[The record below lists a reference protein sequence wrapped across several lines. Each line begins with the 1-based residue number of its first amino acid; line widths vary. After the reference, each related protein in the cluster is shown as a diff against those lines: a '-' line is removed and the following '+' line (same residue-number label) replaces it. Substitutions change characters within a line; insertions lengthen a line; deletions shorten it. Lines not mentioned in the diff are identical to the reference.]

1 MFNKNLPPLTIQR
14 DEGSCAGFV
23 RLRPD
28 FIIIKKFKESRG
40 GVALRHGLEFNL
52 VVQALVFAILKLVGD
67 AFQTVPTDSGPFLPS
82 KISEEN

>member
-1 MFNKNLPPLTIQR
+1 M
-14 DEGSCAGFV
+14 

-67 AFQTVPTDSGPFLPS
+67 FLHAPLS
-82 KISEEN
+82 